1 MPVPSEVVEI
11 PWATTSPSPAADWEL
26 NQLVV
31 DEQTPTHIFI
41 PDSPLVPTAPPL
53 KGEHGVESVAYV
65 VHTSPITPDADTDP
79 LPHLRFTP
87 AVKTLPMAS
96 PSMGGHISPTSPTA
110 RWTWSS
116 SDDDDTDNY
125 RAMVDDCADAIVRHV
140 RCVMN
145 TCCRSRIDKEVR
157 ACFGILFQET
167 MESAFL
173 DNITNQ
179 ILD

>member
-1 MPVPSEVVEI
+1 MDVR
-11 PWATTSPSPAADWEL
+11 
-26 NQLVV
+26 
-31 DEQTPTHIFI
+31 TPTHILI
-41 PDSPLVPTAPPL
+41 PESPLIPTAPPL
-53 KGEHGVESVAYV
+53 KGEYGVEFVGYGVDKSSV
-65 VHTSPITPDADTDP
+65 SSDADTDP

-87 AVKTLPMAS
+87 AVKTLPNAS
-96 PSMGGHISPTSPTA
+96 ASMSGHISPTPPTA
-110 RWTWSS
+110 RWSWSS
-116 SDDDDTDNY
+116 SDDDDTNNY

-145 TCCRSRIDKEVR
+145 TCCRSRVDKEVR

-173 DNITNQ
+173 DNIINQ